1 MANETEVIR
10 EKMEATRTDLSDK
23 IEQLEKSVVD
33 TVQEATSTVAEAVQ
47 GAKDVVES
55 VKDTMEGA
63 MGTVKDTVESVQ
75 GTMENVTGAVGDAV
89 ENVKEGFVG
98 AAEAV
103 RDTFDLP
110 RQVDR
115 HPWLMMGGAVAV
127 GFTAG
132 KLLGHAPRV
141 ARYVGR
147 AAETGGRMAGS
158 ALSAAGSAASTAGSW
173 LGSLEAHVRPRTR
186 PGQGTGPRD
195 AARRGPRCGGAGRPR
210 IDVSSDTGDHRQRYV
225 QDRRQARRR
234 PRPRAA
240 PVRGG
245 DGGRAEPPLLSGAR
259 QSRDREGAEEAPK
272 LPPLPHGR
280 GSVR

>member
-173 LGSLEAHVRPRTR
+173 LGSLEHMFGPELGRVKELAL
-186 PGQGTGPRD
+186 GTLLGVVRD
-195 AARRGPRCGGAGRPR
+195 AAVQAAPESMSHQIREIIDSVTSKIGGRPAEGPVLGPRPSEEEMADGPN
-210 IDVSSDTGDHRQRYV
+210 
-225 QDRRQARRR
+225 RRF
-234 PRPRAA
+234 
-240 PVRGG
+240 
-245 DGGRAEPPLLSGAR
+245 
-259 QSRDREGAEEAPK
+259 
-272 LPPLPHGR
+272 
-280 GSVR
+280 